1 MAGGSEKAVR
11 TDFLMGEL
19 EIYDYDL
26 PRERI
31 AQEPL
36 RTRTDSRLLVVN
48 RQANELV
55 HSHVR
60 DLPEW
65 LNEGDCLVLNE
76 TRVIPAQ
83 LFGYRIK
90 TGGRWSGLFLN
101 ADATGTWRVLSKTRG
116 KLAGGEEV
124 MLQDREG
131 GDCWSLTILA
141 PLEDGAWAVRPNAS
155 GSCESL
161 LEQVGRVPLPH
172 YIRGGKMIPA
182 DEQQYQ
188 TVYAVH
194 PGSIA
199 APTAGLHFTEE
210 LLRNLEARGVR
221 ICRVTL
227 HVGIGTFRPIQ
238 SPVLG
243 EHQMHSEYGM
253 IEQAE
258 ADMICKSRE
267 AGGRIIAVGTTT
279 VRLLETVA
287 SEGALT
293 AWSGETDLF
302 IRPPYEFRAIQGMM
316 TNFHL
321 PKSTLLVLVQ
331 TFGGDS
337 LLRRAYQ
344 EAIEQGYRF
353 YSYGDAMLIL

>member
-1 MAGGSEKAVR
+1 
-11 TDFLMGEL
+11 MG
-19 EIYDYDL
+19 
-26 PRERI
+26 
-31 AQEPL
+31 A
-36 RTRTDSRLLVVN
+36 
-48 RQANELV
+48 
-55 HSHVR
+55 
-60 DLPEW
+60 
-65 LNEGDCLVLNE
+65 
-76 TRVIPAQ
+76 
-83 LFGYRIK
+83 
-90 TGGRWSGLFLN
+90 
-101 ADATGTWRVLSKTRG
+101 
-116 KLAGGEEV
+116 
-124 MLQDREG
+124 
-131 GDCWSLTILA
+131 
-141 PLEDGAWAVRPNAS
+141 
-155 GSCESL
+155 
-161 LEQVGRVPLPH
+161 
-172 YIRGGKMIPA
+172 
-182 DEQQYQ
+182 
-188 TVYAVH
+188 
-194 PGSIA
+194 IA

-210 LLRNLEARGVR
+210 LLLNLEARGVR

-238 SPVLG
+238 AAVLD

-253 IEQAE
+253 IEQPEAE
-258 ADMICKSRE
+258 MIRKTRE

-302 IRPPYEFRAIQGMM
+302 IRPPYEFLAIQGMM

-344 EAIEQGYRF
+344 EAIDQGYRF